1 MFNFNSKNIRK
12 NTGVFIVNFKQISHL
27 ILVFLLV
34 TLTCSLQD
42 FRPSRIPS
50 NCCIKFPCSTIGG
63 SKLKQFRYIKC
74 FSLVSLTSLL
84 KQLSEIS
91 SKQMHILVQINNN
104 TFSRAMAKWNCQ
116 INKVIHD
123 IWVKVFKNVPSK
135 IF

>member
-63 SKLKQFRYIKC
+63 SKMKQFRYIKC

-84 KQLSEIS
+84 KQLLKVVFHKFTWTNLEYFVTIIC
-91 SKQMHILVQINNN
+91 HIY
-104 TFSRAMAKWNCQ
+104 F
-116 INKVIHD
+116 VIF
-123 IWVKVFKNVPSK
+123 ICFE
-135 IF
+135 